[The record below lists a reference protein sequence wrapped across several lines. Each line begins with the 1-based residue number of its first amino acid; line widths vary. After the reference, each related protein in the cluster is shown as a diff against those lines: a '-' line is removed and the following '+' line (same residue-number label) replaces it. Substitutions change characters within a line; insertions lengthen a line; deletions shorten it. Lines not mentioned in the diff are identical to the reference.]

1 MRITSK
7 WPIGSLAVLL
17 QVVVLSQP
25 LPVAHRPED
34 VGISSERLERVHRQ
48 MNADVESGRIP
59 GAVLLIARNGG
70 IAALDALGFQE
81 RRSHAP
87 MTAGPAPHCE
97 RRPMLPPGDRDARRF
112 LDGSLSGA
120 VQFRPPL

>member
-17 QVVVLSQP
+17 PVVVLSQP
-25 LPVAHRPED
+25 LPVAHRPAD

-87 MTAGPAPHCE
+87 MKTDSIFRIASMSKPITSVAGMILAE
-97 RRPMLPPGDRDARRF
+97 EGK
-112 LDGSLSGA
+112 
-120 VQFRPPL
+120 